1 MHFLIIL
8 ANFYD
13 DISKELLSGATKVLD
28 KEKYT
33 YQKITVPG
41 ALEIPATVS
50 YAADSDIY
58 DGFIALGCVIRGET
72 IHHEIV
78 AKECARGL
86 NELAMNL
93 NIAIGN
99 GVISAENKKQAIER
113 AKVSK
118 KNKGG
123 YAANV
128 AIRMAI
134 IQKKFFQML
143 KEEEK

>member
-1 MHFLIIL
+1 
-8 ANFYD
+8 
-13 DISKELLSGATKVLD
+13 
-28 KEKYT
+28 
-33 YQKITVPG
+33 
-41 ALEIPATVS
+41 
-50 YAADSDIY
+50 
-58 DGFIALGCVIRGET
+58 
-72 IHHEIV
+72 
-78 AKECARGL
+78 
-86 NELAMNL
+86 MNL